1 MPPAGYMWP
10 GGPPLPEWIQVGVRI
25 VSMPDYAKRLGVR
38 RKCVITQITEAYI
51 HFNNTAGSLPDRAR
65 PEHFVANW
73 QEDKEAS
80 LPRLWP
86 PQRPSV
92 EDINKPAQAVAD
104 GDCWKKDEMVLI
116 GDTTP
121 EGVYFVMVNRPGRPM
136 YATTRK
142 KFVKHFRSMEEI
154 PWRNPILDDDPFDGV

>member
-1 MPPAGYMWP
+1 MDPS
-10 GGPPLPEWIQVGVRI
+10 GVRI

-104 GDCWKKDEMVLI
+104 GAHWKKGENVWI
-116 GDTTP
+116 SNVTP
-121 EGVYFVMVNRPGRPM
+121 DGVYFVMAERRGRPTL
-136 YATTRK
+136 AATRK
-142 KFVKHFRSMEEI
+142 DFITHFRSMEEI
-154 PWRNPILDDDPFDGV
+154 PWRNPILDDDPFEGV